1 MSKSP
6 SMTKTNMG
14 VKAQAQIQTAAP
26 RQTAH
31 PAPTRKRPPRQSP
44 APPGPNHT
52 VLREL
57 SRLPELTIAEL
68 KEQYRSLFG
77 KPPPF
82 HTQAFLIKRIAY
94 RLQEIAYGG
103 VSEAAHLK
111 MTALLQKH
119 GMAQDG
125 FPPKRSGRAG
135 GAAGGGANGKTGP
148 ARATRGGASPLQG
161 LHPGTV
167 LRREWDGVLHEVR
180 VESHGFV
187 WQGQRYASLSRV
199 ARMITGTNWNGPRFF
214 GLRQKPST
222 PTQEGGVE

>member
-1 MSKSP
+1 
-6 SMTKTNMG
+6 MTVVGK
-14 VKAQAQIQTAAP
+14 KAAKQTPGASFTSGAP
-26 RQTAH
+26 G
-31 PAPTRKRPPRQSP
+31 K
-44 APPGPNHT
+44 PGPNRT

-57 SRLPELTIAEL
+57 SRLPELTIPEL

-94 RLQEIAYGG
+94 RLQEIAHGG

-119 GMAQDG
+119 GMAEDG
-125 FPPKRSGRAG
+125 FPAKRSGRPG
-135 GAAGGGANGKTGP
+135 GAAAGGGANGNTDP
-148 ARATRGGASPLQG
+148 TRAARGGTSALQG

-180 VESHGFV
+180 VEAGGFV
-187 WQGQRYASLSRV
+187 WQGVTYTSLSKV
-199 ARMITGTNWNGPRFF
+199 AREITGTNWNGPRFF
-214 GLRQKPST
+214 GLRPKAKSPG
-222 PTQEGGVE
+222 QEGGAE